1 MNFEEFEN
9 KARLYVVG
17 ALEAEEMDEFI
28 AARRE
33 FGERAEQFVNECRK
47 LNSVFALSLRPHAP
61 DPETKQRLLEKIRD
75 SLKEKGLNPHPH
87 AAED

>member
-17 ALEAEEMDEFI
+17 ALEAEEFDEF
-28 AARRE
+28 AERRRQ
-33 FGERAEQFVNECRK
+33 FGERAEAFINECRK

-61 DPETKQRLLEKIRD
+61 KPETRARLLEQIRETM
-75 SLKEKGLNPHPH
+75 KENGFSG
-87 AAED
+87 AAHD